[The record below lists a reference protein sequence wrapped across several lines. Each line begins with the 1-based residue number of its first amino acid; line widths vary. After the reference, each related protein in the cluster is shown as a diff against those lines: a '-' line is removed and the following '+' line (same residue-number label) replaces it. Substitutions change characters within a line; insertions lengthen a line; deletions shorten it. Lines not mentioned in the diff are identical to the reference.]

1 MTKDAQLTR
10 NAVERKA
17 QHLLD
22 TYGMKGVP
30 IDVGKLAEKAGYR
43 VVFRY
48 FDEADLSATVIR
60 EASGQ
65 ITLGIN
71 TLHAPVRQ
79 RFSIAHEIGHA
90 QLHLQTDGEA
100 LFVDPP
106 AGVLFRDS
114 RASLGEDPREINANQ
129 FAAAL
134 LMPTEMVRQ
143 ALTKLARS
151 GRLTIDSAVSRLA
164 SQFEVSP
171 QAMRYRLVVLGFM
184 EPD

>member
-1 MTKDAQLTR
+1 MPKDKQLPR
-10 NAVERKA
+10 DAVERKA
-17 QHLLD
+17 QRLLD
-22 TYGMKGVP
+22 QHKLQRAP
-30 IDVGKLAEKAGYR
+30 IDVGKLAERAGYR

-60 EASGQ
+60 EANGQ

-90 QLHLQTDGEA
+90 QLHLQNDGEA

-134 LMPTEMVRQ
+134 LMPKEMVRH
-143 ALTKLARS
+143 ALTKLAKS
-151 GRLTIDSAVSRLA
+151 GALTIDAAVSRLA
-164 SQFEVSP
+164 TQFEVSP
-171 QAMRYRLVVLGFM
+171 QAMRYRLVVLGFI